1 MDDFEKDFYG
11 TSGAPSGQPAASSPA
26 APTIDDFNR
35 EFYGPQAARPP
46 AKPAD
51 QKPAAAPPPATTPAR
66 VQSRYQQAR
75 TAPKKPEPE
84 LTLSEAGQR
93 ALRNLPSSAA
103 GVLRSTASAF
113 MHPLDTIEGLKQ
125 VGRGALS
132 KAKGT
137 IGIEQTAEE
146 KQRDEAVLDAVINQ
160 YKQTYGSEQGFLRAL
175 AEDPAS
181 IAMDF
186 STLLTGGAG
195 ALGKTGLI
203 SEKAAST
210 AAKAASFL
218 DPVQVA
224 VKTAKTVTSPV
235 PKALALTAAITTGK
249 STENIKRAAQVAMD
263 GTESQKSAFLRHSSA
278 DADQREILDAAE
290 DALQRAKEKRSTEYR
305 QQLSQARVGMPQ
317 FDYNSTINTLSKLEA
332 DNSTLL
338 SSGQRYPKRRA
349 TADALREIADEV
361 LVYASEPAGSVARGL
376 DGADALKRR
385 IGEIQAKYRGD
396 PDAYRVATEAYNSV
410 VNDIKQRSPDY
421 AKAMEAYEDA
431 SKLISEARLT
441 MGVGNRRLSDETV
454 LKRLLNQKTAQKKK
468 VVEELSEFNPDL
480 PFMIAGSEL
489 RDFLPGGPQQILGGS
504 LAALQYSLVHPLAPI
519 AQIVASSPK
528 IAGRAAYGVG
538 KVGAGLRAAT
548 SPTVTT
554 PGYYAGRISEEVAGG
569 VPPPPPEKP
578 EFEEYF
584 GPVVPPEG
592 EVPQE
597 IIDQIRGAEGTEQ
610 NPRSTAVGPFQFID
624 STYREMLRKYAPE
637 IATGMTDDQ
646 IDQFKRTPDGMKVAE
661 KLGAMYA
668 TENRDKL
675 VAAGAQPTA
684 ANIYLAHFL
693 GPEGALRVLNADP
706 SASAEEIVGQAA
718 ADANPEVIK
727 GKTIGDL
734 LSWAEGKMT
743 PRMGRR
749 SGGRVDRVDHLVN
762 DLMLRAKRTKKEV
775 DKTTEPLLNE
785 SDEAIVKAL
794 DVAQQAI

>member
-11 TSGAPSGQPAASSPA
+11 TSGAPSGQPAAAPPA
-26 APTIDDFNR
+26 ASTVDEFDR
-35 EFYGPQAARPP
+35 DFYGPQAARPP
-46 AKPAD
+46 AKPD
-51 QKPAAAPPPATTPAR
+51 DRKPAATTPPATTPAR
-66 VQSRYQQAR
+66 VPSRYQQAR
-75 TAPKKPEPE
+75 TPPKKPEPE
-84 LTLSEAGQR
+84 LTLAEASRQ
-93 ALRNLPSSAA
+93 ALTNLPSSAA
-103 GVLRSTASAF
+103 GVLRTTATAF
-113 MHPLDTIEGLKQ
+113 LNPMQTIEGLKQ
-125 VGRGALS
+125 IGRGALS

-137 IGIEQTAEE
+137 VGVEQSAEE
-146 KQRDEAVLDAVINQ
+146 KRRDEAVLDAVLNQ

-175 AEDPAS
+175 AQDPAS

-195 ALGKTGLI
+195 ALGKTGVI
-203 SEKAAST
+203 GEKAAST

-305 QQLSQARVGMPQ
+305 QQLSQARTAMPQ

-548 SPTVTT
+548 SPAVTI
-554 PGYYAGRISEEVAGG
+554 PGYYAGRVGEEVAGG
-569 VPPPPPEKP
+569 VPPPAPEKP

-592 EVPQE
+592 EVAPE
-597 IIDQIRGAEGTEQ
+597 VIEQIRGVEGTEQ

-637 IATGMTDDQ
+637 IASGMSDRE
-646 IDQFKRTPDGMKVAE
+646 IDEFKRTPDGMAVAE
-661 KLGAMYA
+661 KLGAIYA
-668 TENRDKL
+668 NENSDKL
-675 VAAGAQPTA
+675 RSAGIEPTPG
-684 ANIYLAHFL
+684 NIYLAHFL
-693 GPEGALRVLNADP
+693 GPTGAIEALSADP
-706 SASAEEIVGQAA
+706 SASAEQIVGRAA

-727 GKTIGDL
+727 GKTIGEL
-734 LSWAEGKMT
+734 ISWAESKMM
-743 PRMGRR
+743 PRVARR
-749 SGGRVDRVDHLVN
+749 SGGRVDHVDHLVN
-762 DLMLRAKRTKKEV
+762 DLMARVKQAKKDV
-775 DKTTEPLLNE
+775 DKTTEPLLNQ
-785 SDEAIVKAL
+785 SDESIAKAL